1 MQTQDNEVHRMHAR
15 SVLTNPDA
23 GKVVWSPKKSLWF
36 FTHLLIAVVG
46 GAMTFGETP
55 VLLSAVLTVFT
66 LCLGHTVGLHRL
78 LIHRSFECPKWLERL
93 LVYFGALV
101 GMGGPFGM
109 IYLHEIRDW
118 AQRHGHCHPFFIHRA
133 GFWRDAWWNLHA
145 EIRLE
150 HPPLLEIEPER
161 ANDPFYRFLEHTWM
175 LQQLPL
181 ALLLYF
187 FGGWSWVV
195 WGVSV
200 RIVTSLTGHWLIGH
214 LAHNLGER
222 DWHLEGHAVQ
232 GFNLPRLGLLTMGE
246 CWHNNHHAYPN
257 SARLGLHRGQ
267 VDPGWWFIALLRR
280 LGLAQNVRLPEN
292 LPPRP
297 ARIPLPRATQP
308 RRRLSAR
315 FDLL

>member
-1 MQTQDNEVHRMHAR
+1 MKTHDHEVHRMHAM
-15 SVLTNPDA
+15 SALTNPDA
-23 GKVVWSPKKSLWF
+23 GQVVWSPKKSLWF
-36 FTHLLIAVVG
+36 FAHLLIATVG
-46 GAMTFGETP
+46 GVMTFGEMP
-55 VLLSAVLTVFT
+55 VVLSAVLTVLT

-93 LVYFGALV
+93 LVYFGTLV

-150 HPPLLEIEPER
+150 NPPRLEIEPER
-161 ANDPFYRFLEHTWM
+161 ANDPFYRLLEHTWM

-181 ALLLYF
+181 AMLLYSL
-187 FGGWSWVV
+187 GGWSWVV
-195 WGVSV
+195 WGISV

-214 LAHNLGER
+214 LAHNIGER

-232 GFNLPRLGLLTMGE
+232 GFNLPHLGLLTMGE

-267 VDPGWWFIALLRR
+267 ADPGWWFIAMLHC
-280 LGLAQNVRLPEN
+280 LGLARQVRLPEN

-297 ARIPLPRATQP
+297 ERIPLPCATRP

>member
-1 MQTQDNEVHRMHAR
+1 MKTHDNEVHRMHAM
-15 SVLTNPDA
+15 SALTNPDA

-46 GAMTFGETP
+46 GVMTFGETP
-55 VLLSAVLTVFT
+55 VVLSAVLTVVT

-93 LVYFGALV
+93 LVYLGTLV

-150 HPPLLEIEPER
+150 NPPRLELEPER
-161 ANDPFYRFLEHTWM
+161 ANDPFYRLLERTWM

-181 ALLLYF
+181 AMLLYSL
-187 FGGWSWVV
+187 GGWSWVV
-195 WGVSV
+195 WGISV

-214 LAHNLGER
+214 LAHNIGER

-232 GFNLPRLGLLTMGE
+232 GFNLPHLGLLTMGE

-267 VDPGWWFIALLRR
+267 ADPGWWFIALLHR
-280 LGLAQNVRLPEN
+280 LGLARQVRLPEN

-297 ARIPLPRATQP
+297 ERIPLPCATRP

>member
-1 MQTQDNEVHRMHAR
+1 MKPHAEVRRMHPV
-15 SVLTNPDA
+15 SVLTNPWQ
-23 GKVVWSPKKSLWF
+23 GTVRWSPVKSLWF
-36 FTHLLIAVVG
+36 FAHLLVAVAG
-46 GAMTFGETP
+46 GVWTFGEAP

-78 LIHRSFECPKWLERL
+78 LIHRSFECPRWLERV
-93 LVYFGALV
+93 LVYLGTLV

-118 AQRHGHCHPFFIHRA
+118 AQRHDRCHPFFIHQT
-133 GFWRDAWWNLHA
+133 GLLRDAWWNLHC
-145 EIRLE
+145 EIHLE
-150 HPPLLEIEPER
+150 HPPRLEIEPETAR
-161 ANDPFYRFLEHTWM
+161 DPFYRLLQRTWM

-181 ALLLYF
+181 AALLHFL
-187 FGGWSWVV
+187 GGWPWVV

-200 RIVTSLTGHWLIGH
+200 RIVTSLTGHWLVGH
-214 LAHNLGER
+214 FAHSTGRR

-246 CWHNNHHAYPN
+246 CWHNNHHAFPN
-257 SARLGLHRGQ
+257 SARLGLRPGQ
-267 VDPGWWFIALLRR
+267 HDPGWWFITTLRCLR
-280 LGLAQNVRLPEN
+280 LAWNVRLPEN

-297 ARIPLPRATQP
+297 ERVPLPSLRP
-308 RRRLSAR
+308 PRRLSSF

>member
-1 MQTQDNEVHRMHAR
+1 MKIHDNEVHRMHAM
-15 SVLTNPDA
+15 SALTNPDA

-36 FTHLLIAVVG
+36 FTHLLIAIVG

-55 VLLSAVLTVFT
+55 VLLSAVLTVVT

-93 LVYFGALV
+93 LVYFGTLV

-150 HPPLLEIEPER
+150 NPPRLEIEPEK
-161 ANDPFYRFLEHTWM
+161 ANDLFYRFLERTWM

-181 ALLLYF
+181 AMLLYSL
-187 FGGWSWVV
+187 GGWNWVV
-195 WGVSV
+195 WGISV

-214 LAHNLGER
+214 LAHNIGER
-222 DWHLEGHAVQ
+222 DWHLQGHAVQ
-232 GFNLPRLGLLTMGE
+232 GYNLPHLGLLTMGE
-246 CWHNNHHAYPN
+246 CWHNNHHAFPK
-257 SARLGLHRGQ
+257 SARLGLWHGQ
-267 VDPGWWFIALLRR
+267 HDPGWWFIALLRST
-280 LGLAQNVRLPEN
+280 GLAWNVRLPEN
-292 LPPRP
+292 LPPCPERVP
-297 ARIPLPRATQP
+297 LHLPRAG
-308 RRRLSAR
+308 RRLSAH

>member
-1 MQTQDNEVHRMHAR
+1 MKTHDNEVHRMHAM
-15 SVLTNPDA
+15 SALTNPDA

-46 GAMTFGETP
+46 GVMTFGETP
-55 VLLSAVLTVFT
+55 VVLSAVLTVVT

-93 LVYFGALV
+93 LVYLGTLV

-150 HPPLLEIEPER
+150 NPPRLEIEPEK
-161 ANDPFYRFLEHTWM
+161 ANDLFYRFLERTWM

-181 ALLLYF
+181 AMLLYSL
-187 FGGWSWVV
+187 GGWSWVV
-195 WGVSV
+195 WGISV

-214 LAHNLGER
+214 LAHNIGER

-232 GFNLPRLGLLTMGE
+232 GFNLPHLGLLTMGE

-267 VDPGWWFIALLRR
+267 ADPGWWFIALLHR
-280 LGLAQNVRLPEN
+280 LGLARQVRLPEN

-297 ARIPLPRATQP
+297 ERIPLPCATRP

>member
-1 MQTQDNEVHRMHAR
+1 MKAHDNEVHRMHAM
-15 SVLTNPDA
+15 SALTNPDA

-46 GAMTFGETP
+46 GMMTFGETP
-55 VLLSAVLTVFT
+55 VVLSAVLTVLT

-93 LVYFGALV
+93 LVYLGTLV

-133 GFWRDAWWNLHA
+133 GFWRDALWNLHA

-150 HPPLLEIEPER
+150 NPPRLEIEPER

-181 ALLLYF
+181 AMFLYF

-195 WGVSV
+195 WGISV

-214 LAHNLGER
+214 LAHNIGER

-232 GFNLPRLGLLTMGE
+232 GFNLPHLGLLTMGE

-267 VDPGWWFIALLRR
+267 ADPGWWFIALLHR
-280 LGLAQNVRLPEN
+280 LGLARHVRLPEN

-297 ARIPLPRATQP
+297 ERIPLPCATRP

>member
-1 MQTQDNEVHRMHAR
+1 MKTRDNEVHRMHAM
-15 SVLTNPDA
+15 SALTNPDA
-23 GKVVWSPKKSLWF
+23 GKVGWSPKKSLWF

-46 GAMTFGETP
+46 GVMTFGETP
-55 VLLSAVLTVFT
+55 VVLSAVLTVVT

-93 LVYFGALV
+93 LVYLGTLV

-150 HPPLLEIEPER
+150 NPPRLEIEPER
-161 ANDPFYRFLEHTWM
+161 ANDPFYRLLERTWM

-181 ALLLYF
+181 AMLLYSL
-187 FGGWSWVV
+187 GGWSWVV
-195 WGVSV
+195 WGISV

-214 LAHNLGER
+214 LAHNIGER

-232 GFNLPRLGLLTMGE
+232 GFNLPHLGLLTMGE

-267 VDPGWWFIALLRR
+267 ADPGWWFIALLHR
-280 LGLAQNVRLPEN
+280 LGLARQVRLPEN

-297 ARIPLPRATQP
+297 ERIPLPCATRP